1 MDIRGEEEIRDD
13 EDEREPDEA
22 DEHKDEDIKIVLNG
36 RRLVVPFQ

>member
-1 MDIRGEEEIRDD
+1 MDIRGKEEIRDD
-13 EDEREPDEA
+13 EEEREPDEA